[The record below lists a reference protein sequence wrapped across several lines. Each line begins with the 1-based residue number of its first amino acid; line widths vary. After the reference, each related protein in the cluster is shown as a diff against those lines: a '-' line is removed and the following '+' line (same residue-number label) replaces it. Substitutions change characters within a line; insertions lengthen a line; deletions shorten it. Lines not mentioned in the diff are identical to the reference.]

1 MTSSCNNNNISA
13 ILHNWLENSLCTITL
28 IRSMVRKKGDDDDS
42 NDDEAEAAAL
52 VVYCPGAGAD
62 YFDAVDTQVSN

>member
-1 MTSSCNNNNISA
+1 
-13 ILHNWLENSLCTITL
+13 
-28 IRSMVRKKGDDDDS
+28 MVRKKGDDDDS